1 MRIRILTMAA
11 AMMMLTAPSI
21 ILAAPPLNPNTRT
34 LEVSGNGEAQ
44 APPDLA
50 TLQVAIET
58 HAPTAAEA
66 AGSNAALAQKVTDA
80 LKEKLGDKGAMWTGG
95 YSLSPDYREI
105 HSGGKP
111 TIVGYNADNSITVET
126 GALDLVGP
134 MIDAAIAAGANR
146 VNSLD
151 YSLRDNSK
159 SRSAAITK
167 ASKDAVVQAQ
177 ALASALNVKLG
188 PILTASTVSEMI
200 RPIPMM
206 RASFSAMAAAPPTPV
221 SAGQVTVPATVSLT
235 YEIQ

>member
-1 MRIRILTMAA
+1 MQFKSLTFAT
-11 AMMMLTAPSI
+11 LLV
-21 ILAAPPLNPNTRT
+21 ILAPVSVLAAGTPNPNMRT
-34 LEVSGNGEAQ
+34 LEVSGTGEAQ

-66 AGSNAALAQKVTDA
+66 AGSNATLAQKVTDA
-80 LKEKLGDKGAMWTGG
+80 LKGKLGGKGAMWTGG
-95 YSLSPDYREI
+95 YSLSPDYREV
-105 HSGGKP
+105 HNGKP

-159 SRSAAITK
+159 ARSAAITK
-167 ASKDAVVQAQ
+167 ASKDALAQ
-177 ALASALNVKLG
+177 AKALAAALNVKLG
-188 PILTASTVSEMI
+188 PIVQASTVSEMI
-200 RPIPMM
+200 RPVPMM
-206 RASFSAMAAAPPTPV
+206 RAAFSSMAGAPPPTPV